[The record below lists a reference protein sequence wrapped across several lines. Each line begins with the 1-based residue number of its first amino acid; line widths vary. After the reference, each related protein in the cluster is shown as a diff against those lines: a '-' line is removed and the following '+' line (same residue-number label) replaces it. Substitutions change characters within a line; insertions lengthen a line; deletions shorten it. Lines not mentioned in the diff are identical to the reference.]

1 MILAVH
7 DDVVMHPDDGAD
19 DAKIRLEAR
28 GEGDGGVLVQEVRKL
43 LLQLEMQLERSV
55 EEAGA
60 GAAGAKLL
68 IGPDTRLDDLR
79 AGREAQIVVGAE
91 HDAALALH
99 HDLDILPGF
108 ERMEIRVKPAL
119 ADVVRQHSFF
129 TFFK

>member
-1 MILAVH
+1 MILAIH

-28 GEGDGGVLVQEVRKL
+28 GEGDGGVLAQEVRKL

-68 IGPDTRLDDLR
+68 IRADPGLNDLR
-79 AGREAQIVVGAE
+79 TDRESKVV
-91 HDAALALH
+91 
-99 HDLDILPGF
+99 
-108 ERMEIRVKPAL
+108 V
-119 ADVVRQHSFF
+119 
-129 TFFK
+129 